1 MNTVSQ
7 EKQCTVLNSNTSC
20 QKHLFSVLPCDAI
33 SEATG
38 RNNSLSS
45 SAQHVAQS
53 VSINC
58 SYSTEPRDVSVLK
71 ASLKTQ
77 MENHF
82 NSFSPVPESDASF
95 VNFPRSVSHSAEMVV
110 TPESATSSHA
120 NLFKCPC
127 DHEESHGSFNLKE
140 SNSTSL
146 ICTSPSSSG
155 SAFFASD
162 SIFVNGSNSTSLMCS
177 TESIT
182 PVCDTSLDI
191 NGHSGSHTPA
201 SPNDADRVR
210 MDLSKLDETID
221 YVLSNAL
228 SDNPCEGM
236 FVLTCRNRE
245 LALLSSPNFRAN
257 TPSSGHLVSP
267 SPPPTPS
274 SPHSHHVTSSPLV
287 HSTIRP
293 HAFLQSGVSAVNV
306 THALQRYVVDQGAG
320 LVQFSPFSVGSQ
332 CIPSQRTA
340 QQPVSFVHLYSDP
353 GPVRVHV
360 SDQSVYS
367 STVPPSPMALHQNVQ
382 HNVQNHLITQ
392 ARIASAASPIVCQ
405 SNGATISSRTNL
417 AQAVTTQALKVAAAS
432 QLSSTA
438 FYQPLE
444 ASSTSWNQALL
455 LSPPASVCCVVQN
468 SASSPGL
475 NTAPVTLGFPNDLST
490 AANSSCS
497 VPTERNPHV
506 QSPGYVS
513 FRQPIA
519 PTQPL
524 TPTCISSHS
533 SIPPL
538 VPDQTIPMIA
548 PHSSTPQPTRVATVP
563 ISGGSSKRR
572 GSSVSTTGP
581 KRRKTSTIPTTLTGC
596 LMSPNKLST
605 ESVTTGKSNQMVV
618 HDFFERLKLADSR
631 SLVSAPI
638 LRPYGT
644 VLPPTGASDSILLSL
659 SQKEEKL
666 MLRRRGFKY
675 HRGMMSL
682 RVPKCFVSDGPC
694 EDVDHYITR
703 HLQPNTPIGPMV
715 HESPSCFSGRVA
727 GNRRV
732 VCPSPEPI
740 TFENHMMT
748 FFSSIQQS
756 PIDEG
761 KHKLCVGH
769 SAFETTSSTRSGL
782 LIPKLLPI
790 FSDSS
795 SNTDKPNPERS
806 TPPLPLLHIPN
817 PKLIS
822 GSSVFGIND
831 AIAFPSYD
839 LVSRSSVIGSPSSN
853 YLRQVSPP
861 FSKPGIDVDIGIHEC
876 SPFIDSETGEVLTGR
891 HSSSS
896 EASAHDSLEKL
907 NITFTVNPT
916 VSGGVCKV
924 VRRIIELLGVDQRSA
939 CYQVT
944 RCGAQIS
951 LVQRHSQITGLIR
964 RLESDLREQFAPLSF
979 HFDASPLD
987 RTFLPSQTP
996 LQNSSPHSGAL
1007 DAAVSP
1013 LPKFPADTVYKPEA
1027 PGSYV
1032 HEPTVY
1038 SEDPVSI
1045 VSLLSSKHVIARPC
1059 QFCDKIVAPGKG
1071 LRKNPEDVAALT
1083 GLISRMD
1090 VLGELTFCSDEC
1102 LSRFSR
1108 FVLSRR
1114 YPYAEFSGLCSS
1126 ETASV
1131 DSRPQSL
1138 VFDLASA
1145 TPVLLQTG
1153 SMKTLKGMKR
1163 QHSCSSITSGGSR
1176 KRGGLLSYCYS
1187 KPKRWKGVRWRSFS
1201 SDSPLTIQSVSSSDL
1216 PLDELLSIFRHDSS
1230 FLRPPSTDD
1239 PRACALCWI
1248 KGDAPEGNLGRLLPL
1263 DVDRWLHINCA
1274 LWCYEVYETV
1284 GGSLNN
1290 VNEWLKKARDTSCSH
1305 CGRLGAG
1312 LPCYNPRCTF
1322 VYHVSCA
1329 LSIGC
1334 MFFTDRGMYCPQHQ
1348 PREVHPM
1355 QLPSLTVN
1363 RRVYIARDENAQIG
1377 SIIHEEDRASVI
1389 RIGTL
1394 SLHNVGQLLP
1404 HQLESGFF
1412 HNRRYIYPVGFRST
1426 RIYWSMR
1433 VPRGRARYLCEIV
1446 EANGRPLFRVTA
1458 SDHGIADECVEHE
1471 TCADAWQLILT
1482 RVKQVRNGSGFL
1494 RLFSQHLKGEDMYG
1508 LSEPHIVRAIES
1520 LPGVDCLRDYVFN
1533 FGRME
1538 LIAEMP
1544 LAINPSGCA
1553 RSEPKMQTYVKRST
1567 PYPQNGIVCAMNRPL
1582 LPGLRRA
1589 VYPGL
1594 SLTNT
1599 AEFSKQYQSSRSQQY
1614 RRLKGEA
1621 SSNVILGRSRIQGLG
1636 LFAAR
1641 ELEPQTMVIE
1651 YIGELIRVELS
1662 NKREK
1667 EYEAQHRGIYMFRLD
1682 HDTVIDATMC
1692 GGLARYVNHS
1702 CQPNCFA
1709 EYLNFGDR
1717 SHIVIITNRHIEKG
1731 EELCYDYNFDLE
1743 DGGSKIPC
1751 LCRAVNCR
1759 KWMN

>member
-1 MNTVSQ
+1 MNKVSQ
-7 EKQCTVLNSNTSC
+7 EKPCTVLNSNTC
-20 QKHLFSVLPCDAI
+20 QKHLFNVLPCDAI
-33 SEATG
+33 SETTG
-38 RNNSLSS
+38 RISSLSS
-45 SAQHVAQS
+45 AAQHVSQA

-77 MENHF
+77 MDNHL
-82 NSFSPVPESDASF
+82 NSFSPLPESDSSF
-95 VNFPRSVSHSAEMVV
+95 VRFSRSVSHADDTVVAPESTTSNQGNPFKYPYDSAEGQ
-110 TPESATSSHA
+110 
-120 NLFKCPC
+120 
-127 DHEESHGSFNLKE
+127 GSLNLKE
-140 SNSTSL
+140 ANSTPL

-155 SAFFASD
+155 PTFFVSD
-162 SIFVNGSNSTSLMCS
+162 SIFVNGSTSASLVCS
-177 TESIT
+177 TEGAT
-182 PVCDTSLDI
+182 PTRDTSLDI

-201 SPNDADRVR
+201 SPNASPDRVR

-221 YVLSNAL
+221 YVISNAL

-245 LALLSSPNFRAN
+245 LAHLSSPIFRAN

-287 HSTIRP
+287 HSTSRP
-293 HAFLQSGVSAVNV
+293 HALLQSGASSVNV
-306 THALQRYVVDQGAG
+306 THPFQRYVVDQGAG
-320 LVQFSPFSVGSQ
+320 LVQFSPFSMGSQ
-332 CIPSQRTA
+332 CIPPQRST

-353 GPVRVHV
+353 GPLRVHV
-360 SDQSVYS
+360 SERPAYS
-367 STVPPSPMALHQNVQ
+367 STVPPSPMVFHQNIQ
-382 HNVQNHLITQ
+382 RTVQNHLITQ
-392 ARIASAASPIVCQ
+392 TKSAAYAPPIVNQ
-405 SNGATISSRTNL
+405 SNGSTVSPSRINL
-417 AQAVTTQALKVAAAS
+417 VQAVTTQTSKAASVS
-432 QLSSTA
+432 QLSSSA
-438 FYQPLE
+438 ICQPLE
-444 ASSTSWNQALL
+444 ASVASWNQALL

-468 SASSPGL
+468 PISSPGL
-475 NTAPVTLGFPNDLST
+475 NTGPVTLGFANALT
-490 AANSSCS
+490 TTTNSSI
-497 VPTERNPHV
+497 PLERNTHV
-506 QSPGYVS
+506 QSPGSVS
-513 FRQPIA
+513 FRQPIV
-519 PTQPL
+519 PTQP
-524 TPTCISSHS
+524 PISSCISSHPS
-533 SIPPL
+533 TPPV
-538 VPDQTIPMIA
+538 VPDQIIPLITPLSSA
-548 PHSSTPQPTRVATVP
+548 PQSTRAVAVTVP
-563 ISGGSSKRR
+563 GGPSKRR
-572 GSSVSTTGP
+572 SSSSSTTGP
-581 KRRKTSTIPTTLTGC
+581 KRRKTSTTPAALTNY
-596 LMSPNKLST
+596 LTSPDKAST
-605 ESVTTGKSNQMVV
+605 EIASAGKSNQMLV
-618 HDFFERLKLADSR
+618 HDYFERLKLADSR
-631 SLVSAPI
+631 SLVSAPV
-638 LRPYGT
+638 LKPFGT

-659 SQKEEKL
+659 SQNEEKL
-666 MLRRRGFKY
+666 MLKRRGFKY
-675 HRGMMSL
+675 HRGMMSI
-682 RVPKCFVSDGPC
+682 RVPKCFLSDGPC
-694 EDVDHYITR
+694 EDVDDYITR
-703 HLQPNTPIGPMV
+703 YLHPNPPIGPMV
-715 HESPSCFSGRVA
+715 HESSPCLSRIIV
-727 GNRRV
+727 GNKSA

-756 PIDEG
+756 PTDESKSG
-761 KHKLCVGH
+761 PHTDH
-769 SAFETTSSTRSGL
+769 IFETTSSTNPVL
-782 LIPKLLPI
+782 LTPKLLPI

-795 SNTDKPNPERS
+795 SSTDKPNPGRS

-822 GSSVFGIND
+822 GTSVFGVNESSG
-831 AIAFPSYD
+831 FP
-839 LVSRSSVIGSPSSN
+839 VGNMTSRSSAIEFPNQSCSHH
-853 YLRQVSPP
+853 VSPL
-861 FSKPGIDVDIGIHEC
+861 FSKPRISVDTDTPES
-876 SPFIDSETGEVLTGR
+876 SPVLDSETGESSIGR
-891 HSSSS
+891 HPSS
-896 EASAHDSLEKL
+896 EASTYDLLEKL
-907 NITFTVNPT
+907 NITFTLSPSLS
-916 VSGGVCKV
+916 SGVFKLIT
-924 VRRIIELLGVDQRSA
+924 RITELLGIDQGSFG
-939 CYQVT
+939 YQVT
-944 RCGAQIS
+944 RSEAQIS
-951 LVQRHSQITGLIR
+951 IVQRRSQIAGLIC
-964 RLESDLREQFAPLSF
+964 RLESELRDQFASLSLR
-979 HFDASPLD
+979 FDTSPLY
-987 RTFLPSQTP
+987 RTFLPSQTS
-996 LQNSSPHSGAL
+996 LQHSSPHSVAL
-1007 DAAVSP
+1007 DAAFSP
-1013 LPKFPADTVYKPEA
+1013 LPNLPTDASVYRLEV
-1027 PGSYV
+1027 PGSYT
-1032 HEPTVY
+1032 HESIVY

-1045 VSLLSSKHVIARPC
+1045 VSLLASKHVIARPC
-1059 QFCDKIVAPGKG
+1059 QFCDKMVIPGKG
-1071 LRKNPEDVAALT
+1071 LRKNPEDIAVLT
-1083 GLISRMD
+1083 GLIFRSD
-1090 VLGELTFCSDEC
+1090 TVGELTFCSDEC

-1108 FVLSRR
+1108 FVLSHRCSC
-1114 YPYAEFSGLCSS
+1114 AELSGLYSDA
-1126 ETASV
+1126 TASG

-1138 VFDLASA
+1138 VFDLAST

-1153 SMKTLKGMKR
+1153 PPKTLRGTKR
-1163 QHSCSSITSGGSR
+1163 QHSCSSIVSSVSK
-1176 KRGGLLSYCYS
+1176 KRGGLLGHCYS
-1187 KPKRWKGVRWRSFS
+1187 KHKRWKGVRWRSFS
-1201 SDSPLTIQSVSSSDL
+1201 SDSPLTIQSVPSNDL
-1216 PLDELLSIFRHDSS
+1216 PMDELLSIFRHDSS
-1230 FLRPPSTDD
+1230 FLRLPSTDD
-1239 PRACALCWI
+1239 QRTCALCWV
-1248 KGDAPEGNLGRLLPL
+1248 KGDAPESSVGRLLPL

-1274 LWCYEVYETV
+1274 LWCYEVYETI

-1290 VNEWLKKARDTSCSH
+1290 VSEWLKKAKDTTCSE

-1322 VYHVSCA
+1322 VYHVFCA

-1348 PREVHPM
+1348 PREAHPM

-1363 RRVYIARDENAQIG
+1363 RRVYITRDENAQIG
-1377 SIIHEEDRASVI
+1377 SVIHEEDQVSVI
-1389 RIGTL
+1389 RVGTL
-1394 SLHNVGQLLP
+1394 SLHNIGQLLP

-1433 VPRGRARYLCEIV
+1433 VPRGRSRYLCEIA
-1446 EANGRPLFRVTA
+1446 EKNGRPLFRVTA
-1458 SDHGIADECVEHE
+1458 SDRDMTDECVEHE

-1482 RVKQVRNGSGFL
+1482 KVERIRNGSRFL

-1567 PYPQNGIVCAMNRPL
+1567 PCPQNGIVSTVNRPL
-1582 LPGLRRA
+1582 LPGVRRP
-1589 VYPGL
+1589 VYLGL

-1599 AEFSKQYQSSRSQQY
+1599 VEFSKQYQSSRSQQY

-1651 YIGELIRVELS
+1651 YIGELIRIELS

-1717 SHIVIITNRHIEKG
+1717 SHIVIITNRRIEKG